1 MYIQNSKDKPPLET
15 PSRNELIKKEWEV
28 ITELQKMLK
37 DPELTI
43 NEKLHASNVLA
54 YHMNNLNK
62 MLMQRGEKEQFE
74 DQNLGDYVRGVEPR
88 IARNFRR
95 DFRVWK
101 RKLSYRR

>member
-15 PSRNELIKKEWEV
+15 PSRDELIKKEWEV

-101 RKLSYRR
+101 RTLSYRR